1 MDDMRFAMFLA
12 TDGYDAFVVV
22 FTEGILPLVYANVR
36 LMSLMLSFMI
46 ISVIYPFH
54 GLATCV
60 LRGQGSR
67 LDCAETVFNRTARG
81 NISSHVLALDRTIQS
96 AVRNVTHGAIER
108 ARGRL
113 HFLVNA
119 TKNTLNDTL
128 FDVGNK

>member
-1 MDDMRFAMFLA
+1 MDDMQFAMFLA

-36 LMSLMLSFMI
+36 LMSLTLSFMI
-46 ISVIYPFH
+46 ITVIYPFH

-60 LRGQGSR
+60 LRGHG
-67 LDCAETVFNRTARG
+67 LDCVETIFNRAARG
-81 NISSHVLALDRTIQS
+81 NISFHLLALDRTIQS
-96 AVRNVTHGAIER
+96 AVLNVTHGAIER
-108 ARGRL
+108 ASGRL

-128 FDVGNK
+128 FDFGNK